1 LKNVFAAIFALLLPV
16 LASAQLSISGKV
28 TNTSGEALPGATITV
43 LNPSLTAVA
52 NADGKYLFNN
62 LKPGNYTLQAS
73 YVGYQAINKNVVLG
87 ANTVV
92 NLSLSNGTF
101 TAEEVTVSST
111 RAVKNS
117 PTAFTNL
124 SKKDLAKGNF
134 GQDLPYLLSLTPSV
148 VTTSDAGAGI
158 GYTGIRIRGSDAT
171 RVNVTINGIP
181 LNDAESQGSYFIDLP
196 DLASSVDNI
205 QVQRGVGTSTNG
217 AGAFGGSINI
227 QTTTRRDT
235 AYAEINTSGGSYGS
249 IKNTVNAG
257 TGLLGGHFSLD
268 GRLSRI
274 HSNGYI
280 DRATSDLKSLYLS
293 AAWYGK
299 NSTVRANVISGHERT
314 YQAWNGIAD
323 YVIGDNTRKDNRTY
337 NELGL
342 MDTAGNFYKNQVDD
356 YLQNHYQLL
365 YDQKISDKLS
375 FSGALHY
382 TKGSGYYEEYRTQDS
397 VANYGLNPVIIG
409 TDTIKT
415 TNLVR
420 RLWLDNKFYGVTY
433 ALKYQPQSNLNM
445 TLGGAYNQYE
455 GAHFGNVIYTKESAG
470 IGPNYEYYRDNAK
483 KNDFNIFYRAEWHIN
498 KVLLYADA
506 QYRHLYYNFY
516 GIDQNQQNAQQ
527 SIELNF
533 FNPKVGIT
541 YQFNEQNNVYASF
554 AVGNHEPNRDDF
566 VNATPQNRPKSENLK
581 DFEAG
586 YRTIGKFFSG
596 GINAFYMLYK
606 NQLIL
611 TGALNDVGS
620 AIRTNVPDS
629 YRAGVELDG
638 KVRIT
643 SQLNWGLTA
652 TWSANKIKNYHQF
665 FSNTDDGTLVEE
677 SFKTT
682 TIAFSPSLTGAS
694 IISYSPFKGSE
705 FSFISKY
712 VGKQYLDNTMNQNPA
727 GFGIAPDNLSNPYAT
742 NRYLK
747 SYFTSDV
754 RLRYNFSIS
763 SVKNIGVGLLVSNIF
778 SKKYE
783 ANGATYP
790 DIESGHLVNYNYFF
804 PQAPRNF
811 LASLNLSF

>member
-1 LKNVFAAIFALLLPV
+1 MKNVFAAIMALLLPV

-28 TNTSGEALPGATITV
+28 TNQSGEALPGATITIN
-43 LNPSLTAVA
+43 NPAASVVA
-52 NADGKYLFNN
+52 DATGKYGFTN
-62 LKPGNYTLQAS
+62 LKPGSYTLNAS
-73 YVGYQAINKNVVLG
+73 FIGYQTISKNIVLAANQVINLALV
-87 ANTVV
+87 
-92 NLSLSNGTF
+92 NGTLA
-101 TAEEVTVSST
+101 AEEVTISAT

-124 SKKDLAKGNF
+124 SKKDLAKNNF

-158 GYTGIRIRGSDAT
+158 GYTGIRIRGSDNT

-235 AYAEINTSGGSYGS
+235 AYAEINTSAGSYGS

-257 TGLLGGHFSLD
+257 TGLLDGHFSLD

-299 NSTVRANVISGHERT
+299 NSTIRANVISGHERT

-342 MDTAGNFYKNQVDD
+342 MDDAGNFYKDQVDD

-365 YDQKISDKLS
+365 YDQKISSKLS

-382 TKGSGYYEEYRTQDS
+382 TKGKGYYEEYRRQDA
-397 VANYGLNPVIIG
+397 VANYGLTPVIMG
-409 TDTIKT
+409 MDTIKT
-415 TNLVR
+415 TDLVR
-420 RLWLDNKFYGVTY
+420 RLWLDNEFYGVTY

-445 TLGGAYNQYE
+445 TLGGAYNEYK
-455 GAHFGNVIYTKESAG
+455 GAHYGNIIYTKESAG

-483 KNDFNIFYRAEWHIN
+483 KNDFNIFYRAEWHLN

-516 GIDQNQQNAQQ
+516 GIDKNQQNAQQ

-541 YQFNEQNNVYASF
+541 YQLNEQNNVYASF
-554 AVGNHEPNRDDF
+554 AVGNHEPNRDDY
-566 VNATPQNRPKSENLK
+566 VNSTPQARPKAENLK

-586 YRTIGKFFSG
+586 YRTVGKIFSG
-596 GINAFYMLYK
+596 GINGFYMLYK

-611 TGALNDVGS
+611 TGALNDVGG

-629 YRAGVELDG
+629 YRTGVELDG

-643 SQLNWGLTA
+643 SQLNWGITA

-665 FSNTDDGTLVEE
+665 FSNYDDGTLVEE
-677 SFKTT
+677 SFKKT
-682 TIAFSPSLTGAS
+682 TIAYSPSLTGAS
-694 IISYSPFKGSE
+694 IISYSPVKGGE
-705 FSFISKY
+705 IAFISKY

-727 GFGIAPDNLSNPYAT
+727 GFNIAPDNQSNPYAA

-763 SVKNIGVGLLVSNIF
+763 QVKNIGLGLQVNNVF

-790 DIESGHLVNYNYFF
+790 DIEGGNMVNYNYYF

-811 LASLNLSF
+811 MAMLSLNF

>member
-1 LKNVFAAIFALLLPV
+1 MKNVFAAIIALLLPV
-16 LASAQLSISGKV
+16 LASAQLSISGRV
-28 TNTSGEALPGATITV
+28 TNQSGEALPGATIAIN
-43 LNPSLTAVA
+43 NPAASVVA
-52 NADGKYLFNN
+52 DAGGNYGFAN
-62 LKPGNYTLQAS
+62 LKPGNYTLNAS
-73 YVGYQAINKNVVLG
+73 FVGYQTVSKNIVLAANQVINLTLV
-87 ANTVV
+87 
-92 NLSLSNGTF
+92 NGTLA
-101 TAEEVTVSST
+101 AEEVTISAT

-124 SKKDLAKGNF
+124 SKKDLAKNNF

-158 GYTGIRIRGSDAT
+158 GYTGIRIRGSDNT

-235 AYAEINTSGGSYGS
+235 AYAEINTSAGSYGS

-299 NSTVRANVISGHERT
+299 NSTIRANVISGHERT

-323 YVIGDNTRKDNRTY
+323 YVIGDNTRPDNRTY

-342 MDTAGNFYKNQVDD
+342 MADGSFYKDQVDD

-382 TKGSGYYEEYRTQDS
+382 TKGKGYYEEYRQQDA
-397 VANYGLNPVIIG
+397 VANYGLSPVIIG
-409 TDTIKT
+409 TDTINNT
-415 TNLVR
+415 DLAR
-420 RLWLDNKFYGVTY
+420 RRWLDNEFYGVTY

-445 TLGGAYNQYE
+445 TLGGAYNQYS
-455 GAHFGNVIYTKESAG
+455 GAHYGNVIYTKESAG

-483 KNDFNIFYRAEWHIN
+483 KNDFNIFYRAEWHLN
-498 KVLLYADA
+498 KILLYADA
-506 QYRHLYYNFY
+506 QYRHIYYSFY
-516 GIDQNQQNAQQ
+516 GIDRNLQDAQQ
-527 SIELNF
+527 SVELNF
-533 FNPKVGIT
+533 FNPKIGIT
-541 YQFNEQNNVYASF
+541 YQLNEQSNVYASF
-554 AVGNHEPNRDDF
+554 ALGNHEPNRDDY
-566 VNATPQNRPKSENLK
+566 VNSTPLARPKAENLK

-586 YRTIGKFFSG
+586 YRTIGKIFSG
-596 GINAFYMLYK
+596 GINGFYMLYK

-652 TWSANKIKNYHQF
+652 TWSVNKIKNYSQF
-665 FSNTDDGTLVEE
+665 FSNYDDGTLVEE

-682 TIAFSPSLTGAS
+682 TIAYSPSLTGAS
-694 IISYSPFKGSE
+694 IISYTPVKGGE
-705 FSFISKY
+705 IAFISKY
-712 VGKQYLDNTMNQNPA
+712 VSKQYLDNTMNQNPA
-727 GFGIAPDNLSNPYAT
+727 GFNIAPDNAANPYAA

-763 SVKNIGVGLLVSNIF
+763 SVKNIGVGLQVNNIF

-790 DIESGHLVNYNYFF
+790 DIEGGNVVNYNYYF
-804 PQAPRNF
+804 PQATRNF
-811 LASLNLSF
+811 MAMLSLNF